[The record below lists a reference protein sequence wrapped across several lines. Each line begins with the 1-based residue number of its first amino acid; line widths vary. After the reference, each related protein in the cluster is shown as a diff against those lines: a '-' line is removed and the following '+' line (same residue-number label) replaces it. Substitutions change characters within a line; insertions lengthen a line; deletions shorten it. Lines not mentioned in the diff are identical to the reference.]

1 MSRLVTSMFWII
13 VVLRGEPTGGDLLLN
28 EELGGE
34 RFEGLLTW
42 LEGDDGEI
50 GEVFA
55 SPMASEALATFTST
69 PVSEYR
75 VLTDREVRCAS
86 RMKGRFGKM
95 ELRPRMVFFQQP
107 GTGVCFIRSCHALTV
122 MTCIQKGISHV
133 RA

>member
-1 MSRLVTSMFWII
+1 MAQYCKKLAAMSRLVTSMFWVI

-55 SPMASEALATFTST
+55 SPMASEAFTS
-69 PVSEYR
+69 PQSANIA
-75 VLTDREVRCAS
+75 C
-86 RMKGRFGKM
+86 
-95 ELRPRMVFFQQP
+95 
-107 GTGVCFIRSCHALTV
+107 
-122 MTCIQKGISHV
+122 
-133 RA
+133 